1 MAVAAS
7 AWGGVETMIRR
18 IELIGLPV
26 TVFPTLDDCLAHVLP
41 LIGPG
46 EPGVFASFINPRSY
60 YLAQHDP
67 AYGAALARL
76 DLVLPDGIGIVWALR
91 QLTGVRAAR
100 ISFDATSLYHPVF
113 RHLQSV
119 RCPVFII
126 GGRPGVAAKAAQRMQ
141 TIYPTLNVVGVMH
154 GYQSRAHS
162 VRTIKNSGARF
173 VLCGMG
179 APNQE
184 AMLMALK
191 QAGFSGSAFSCGGF
205 LDQVVE
211 KKEYYPRWV
220 DRFEVRCLY
229 RLAREPRRLCRRYL
243 YEYQAFVRQFLQTM
257 LTRPPRSART
267 DESP

>member
-1 MAVAAS
+1 MKFTRSTFYRLLAA
-7 AWGGVETMIRR
+7 AALT
-18 IELIGLPV
+18 
-26 TVFPTLDDCLAHVLP
+26 
-41 LIGPG
+41 
-46 EPGVFASFINPRSY
+46 AS
-60 YLAQHDP
+60 
-67 AYGAALARL
+67 GAAMAAGNHAGGHGHG
-76 DLVLPDGIGIVWALR
+76 DGEETAIGK
-91 QLTGVRAAR
+91 
-100 ISFDATSLYHPVF
+100 
-113 RHLQSV
+113 
-119 RCPVFII
+119 
-126 GGRPGVAAKAAQRMQ
+126 PGVAAKAAQRMQ
-141 TIYPTLNVVGVMH
+141 TIYPKLNVVGVMH

-220 DRFEVRCLY
+220 DRLEVRCLY